1 MRTIDARGLPC
12 PQPVIL
18 ARNAMREGAAFTILV
33 SAQEQV
39 NNVRRL
45 AEKAGWQTQVESR
58 EGEFA
63 VQVHPGSET
72 LPSQAEQ
79 NTSKTERP
87 TVLVVS
93 SERMGRGEEE
103 LGEILIRAFF
113 HTLNEV
119 DPLPN
124 TIIFYNSGVK
134 LAVEGSPILEDLQAL
149 ETKGVEILVCG
160 TCLGYF
166 ELKDRL
172 AVGEIS
178 NMYSI
183 AETLLSAGH
192 IISP

>member
-18 ARNAMREGAAFTILV
+18 ARNAMREGTAFTILV

-63 VQVHPGSET
+63 VQVHPSGET

-79 NTSKTERP
+79 NAPKTERP

-93 SERMGRGEEE
+93 SEHMGRGEEE

-124 TIIFYNSGVK
+124 TIVFYNSGVK